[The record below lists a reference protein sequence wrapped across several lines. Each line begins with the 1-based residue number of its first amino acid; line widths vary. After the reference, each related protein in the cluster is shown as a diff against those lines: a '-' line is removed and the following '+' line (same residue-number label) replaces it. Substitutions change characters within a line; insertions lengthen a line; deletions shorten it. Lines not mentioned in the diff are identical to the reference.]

1 MNKTLIAWVA
11 LAVAGAATWWSQN
24 RQDRSATGAPIVQ
37 VILPSSL
44 SLIAEQGMTA
54 FEANCASCHGPNGS
68 GRDGLAPPLIHKIY
82 EPSHHS
88 DMSFTLAVRQ
98 GVRAHHWR
106 FGNMAPVEG
115 VNQAS
120 IESIVA
126 YIRELQRA
134 NGIY

>member
-1 MNKTLIAWVA
+1 MNRALITVVAVA
-11 LAVAGAATWWSQN
+11 LAGGAIWWSQN
-24 RQDRSATGAPIVQ
+24 RQDSSATGAPIVQ
-37 VILPSSL
+37 VVLPSSL
-44 SLIAEQGMTA
+44 SLMAEQGKTA
-54 FEANCASCHGPNGS
+54 FDANCASCHGPNGS

-115 VNQAS
+115 VSETS
-120 IESIVA
+120 IESIIA
-126 YIRELQRA
+126 YIRELQRV